1 MSQQRGLQVAVEKQ
15 LYCFVLVYFFK
26 KKSKRAAFKIPVDFV
41 MVAAR
46 KVWLGFTSHRSVLMT
61 LKLVFVFFSHV
72 GLKAN
77 LGEKKTKQFY
87 KEEDTG
93 ILHFAHNVVHRCV
106 ERGEFS
112 WQNLPS
118 HTQACMGTRYH
129 YITVMLRQTHVFITF
144 SQSRCVYNK
153 HLDKART
160 LISTLNCC
168 HLSYDK
174 PNPWRE
180 IIITTSQQKEHG
192 ATEA

>member
-1 MSQQRGLQVAVEKQ
+1 MAKLALTHTSLHGDSVP
-15 LYCFVLVYFFK
+15 LYNGN
-26 KKSKRAAFKIPVDFV
+26 AQAD
-41 MVAAR
+41 
-46 KVWLGFTSHRSVLMT
+46 
-61 LKLVFVFFSHV
+61 
-72 GLKAN
+72 
-77 LGEKKTKQFY
+77 
-87 KEEDTG
+87 
-93 ILHFAHNVVHRCV
+93 AHN
-106 ERGEFS
+106 
-112 WQNLPS
+112 
-118 HTQACMGTRYH
+118 
-129 YITVMLRQTHVFITF
+129 VFITF